1 MQRKFYLIC
10 ANLLWTLLEHYK
22 IRLHDSGHC
31 IHTALGLTPCH
42 ALPSSQWQRIMQQ
55 IYGLHRQNLPK
66 QTLKRQCVSAM
77 TLISAMM
84 TSPQLVEGKMK
95 TVLVQQKKN
104 EKKQKGKGQIEWTNS
119 GFGLCVLLLARYCL
133 PSISETACILHH
145 NLTNSRVAR
154 SAISKH
160 ARLC

>member
-1 MQRKFYLIC
+1 LQRKFYLIC

-95 TVLVQQKKN
+95 TVLVQQKK
-104 EKKQKGKGQIEWTNS
+104 K
-119 GFGLCVLLLARYCL
+119 
-133 PSISETACILHH
+133 
-145 NLTNSRVAR
+145 
-154 SAISKH
+154 
-160 ARLC
+160 